1 MPRIAAASFA
11 SILGNAYPRVIYNFT
26 RIAAAS
32 YCLPPNHLPLPS
44 HHPLQQAA
52 VVVGASSLTAM
63 CCFDL
68 YQLPRSSSRSCCTFC
83 GIIYGR
89 TAAAASPRSPYPSS
103 PSTRLSLY
111 PFFMLH
117 ACCFR
122 LYIVLVPTNKLPI
135 ACCLLLV
142 APPPLFPPASHTT
155 ADAFSLFLHI
165 NSFANNHN
173 NLRPPNSGGGAG
185 AEAEAGA
192 AAATATGK
200 QSGAGQG
207 LHRCGSCQHFVSIL
221 YCSITLLLLLLLSKC
236 SLELNSCVR

>member
-1 MPRIAAASFA
+1 
-11 SILGNAYPRVIYNFT
+11 
-26 RIAAAS
+26 
-32 YCLPPNHLPLPS
+32 
-44 HHPLQQAA
+44 
-52 VVVGASSLTAM
+52 M

-89 TAAAASPRSPYPSS
+89 TAAAASPRSPYPYSS
-103 PSTRLSLY
+103 STPLSLY

-185 AEAEAGA
+185 AEAEAEAEAGA

-221 YCSITLLLLLLLSKC
+221 YCSITLLLLLLLLSKC